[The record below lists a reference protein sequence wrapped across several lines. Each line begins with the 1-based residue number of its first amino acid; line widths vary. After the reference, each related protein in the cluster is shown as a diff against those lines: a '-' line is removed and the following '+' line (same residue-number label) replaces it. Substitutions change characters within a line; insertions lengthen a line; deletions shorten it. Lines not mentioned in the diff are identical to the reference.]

1 MRTIVL
7 AMLAAAAI
15 GATAAK
21 TPERLDALDRE
32 MRILSDVLAAALRE
46 GGGPLARVRDVDVS
60 YLAEQGVLISL
71 SLSHRWVGAYHRVV
85 EIDADGDA
93 SLAVPTMVRE
103 ILHDLE
109 IPLTPFDAE
118 EQEALREERL
128 ALGAEMRGLRAR
140 IREERRKPD
149 GPDEAELTRLKAELD
164 ALREDREALRS
175 DLRERYAQV
184 HVLRG
189 DDADDDGDG
198 SAGDDGDGSAGD
210 GDRDGFDAALVQAVC
225 DYGMTLKSLPKD
237 ERLSVKVR
245 GDGEHLFHVFKFE
258 DVLDCA
264 SEGLTPAELEAA
276 AFVYSVESER
286 SHHRHGWRH
295 RGGRHHHHGPHH
307 GHGPHHPK
315 PPATPLTPSVP
326 APPDP

>member
-15 GATAAK
+15 DAAAAK

-46 GGGPLARVRDVDVS
+46 GGGPLARVRDVEVS
-60 YLAEQGVLISL
+60 YLAEQGALISL

-93 SLAVPTMVRE
+93 SLAMPTMVRE

-109 IPLTPFDAE
+109 IPLAPFDTE

-128 ALGAEMRGLRAR
+128 ALGAEMRGLRAQ

-149 GPDEAELTRLKAELD
+149 GPDEAKLTRLKAELD

-189 DDADDDGDG
+189 DDADD
-198 SAGDDGDGSAGD
+198 ADDGDDVAGGD
-210 GDRDGFDAALVQAVC
+210 GDGFDAALVQAVC

-245 GDGEHLFHVFKFE
+245 GDGEHVFHVFKFE
-258 DVLDCA
+258 DVLDCGN
-264 SEGLTPAELEAA
+264 EGLTPAELEAA
-276 AFVYSVESER
+276 AFVYSVESDR
-286 SHHRHGWRH
+286 SHHRHGWPH
-295 RGGRHHHHGPHH
+295 RGGRHHHGPHH